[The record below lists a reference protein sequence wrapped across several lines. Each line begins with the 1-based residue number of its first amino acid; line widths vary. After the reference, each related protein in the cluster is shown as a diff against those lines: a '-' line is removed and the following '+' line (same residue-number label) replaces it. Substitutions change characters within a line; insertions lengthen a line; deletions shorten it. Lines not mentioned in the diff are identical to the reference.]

1 MFTIEVSKLSPNKEF
16 IEKLLKNKDEVDNYL
31 KTSERTVFTVKLNK
45 SDEKTDEST
54 KYDFYTAR
62 NVFFKYQH
70 KFPVKYLQASPNNRY
85 VCQKSMLSEYS
96 TNIESA
102 SKQIEPFNI
111 GFDHYIQLI
120 PINQDLKEGT
130 TFVIELQN
138 PYESSETDSCR
149 NIDRKFFRSKS
160 LKTYDENNKY
170 CFNHN
175 IHIGTLDI
183 GSKYTGKFTVTN
195 SNNTLFSTPINKF
208 NFKCDDNSFSLIWYD
223 YIFNFK
229 EPIEVFKQ
237 LLEESRTFSELA
249 YDLFKDLK

>member
-16 IEKLLKNKDEVDNYL
+16 IEKLLKNKDELDNYL

-45 SDEKTDEST
+45 IDEST
-54 KYDFYTAR
+54 KYNFYTAR

-138 PYESSETDSCR
+138 PYESSE
-149 NIDRKFFRSKS
+149 RKFFRSKS
-160 LKTYDENNKY
+160 LKTYDDNNKYSTKY

-195 SNNTLFSTPINKF
+195 SNSTLFSTPINKF
-208 NFKCDDNSFSLIWYD
+208 NFKCDDESFSLIWYD

-249 YDLFKDLK
+249 YEMFAEIITKNV